1 MVIDTG
7 PVRRLVLT
15 LVAAMAVVSGCT
27 SGSSSDAEPS
37 PSASTEPAISLAS
50 LDIDWP
56 RATDTLEVGKPPAA
70 PKGFDDGT
78 VATMADILT
87 TWARATTIDQDVWRS
102 ATPVDE
108 VAAALPAKVGTTL
121 RDQVTG
127 AVSPRLAVANVFAEE
142 ATVIGAPQ
150 VTTAWKISTQTDDVG
165 KQYVLLELQTRAAYE
180 VRLGEGAPTRV
191 IGMLRVHGLS
201 AYADTTDDFG
211 VTGGWQEFG
220 ASDCALALDDD
231 LIPDTELD
239 ETVKGL
245 KTFVQV
251 GNGEKLS
258 MPTLPVEEQVDSEY
272 LQRCRNSAT

>member
-1 MVIDTG
+1 M
-7 PVRRLVLT
+7 RRLVVT
-15 LVAAMAVVSGCT
+15 LLAAMVVLSGCT
-27 SGSSSDAEPS
+27 SGSDSSSEPT
-37 PSASTEPAISLAS
+37 PAASTEPAISLAS

-56 RATDTLEVGKPPAA
+56 RAADTLEVAKPPAA
-70 PKGFDDGT
+70 PNGFDDAVVT
-78 VATMADILT
+78 QMADILAK
-87 TWARATTIDQDVWRS
+87 WAQATTIDQDVWRS
-102 ATPVDE
+102 ATPIDE
-108 VAAALPAKVGTTL
+108 VAAVLPAKVGTTL
-121 RDQVTG
+121 RSQVTG
-127 AVSPRLAVANVFAEE
+127 TVSPRLAVANVFAED

-150 VTTAWKISTQTDDVG
+150 VTTAWKISTQTDEVG

-180 VRLGEGAPTRV
+180 VRLGDGAPTRV

-231 LIPDTELD
+231 LIPDTDLD

>member
-1 MVIDTG
+1 M
-7 PVRRLVLT
+7 RRLVGT
-15 LVAAMAVVSGCT
+15 LVAAMLVVGGCT
-27 SGSSSDAEPS
+27 GGSGSDAAPE

-50 LDIDWP
+50 LDVDWP
-56 RATDTLEVGKPPAA
+56 RATETLDVAKPPAA

-78 VATMADILT
+78 VTRMAGILT
-87 TWARATTIDQDVWRS
+87 TWAQATTVDEDVWRS
-102 ATPVDE
+102 AAPIDE
-108 VAAALPAKVGTTL
+108 VAAALPDKVGTSL
-121 RDQVTG
+121 RGQITG
-127 AVSPRLAVANVFAEE
+127 AVSPRLAVANVFAED
-142 ATVIGAPQ
+142 ATVVGEPL
-150 VTTAWKISTQTDDVG
+150 VTTAWKISTQTDEVG

-201 AYADTTDDFG
+201 AYADSTDDFG

-231 LIPDTELD
+231 LVPDSD
-239 ETVKGL
+239 VDQTVKDL

-251 GNGEKLS
+251 GDGEKLS